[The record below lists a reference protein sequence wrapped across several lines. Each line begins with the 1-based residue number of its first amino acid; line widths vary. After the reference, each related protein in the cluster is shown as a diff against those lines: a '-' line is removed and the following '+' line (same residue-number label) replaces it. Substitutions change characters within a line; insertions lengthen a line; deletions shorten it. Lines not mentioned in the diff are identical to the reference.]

1 MLLLVICVC
10 VWQELIIWVVLWN
23 FFAWSLKDQQDMEG
37 LDGEGG
43 TLKFSCVKVFDFMN
57 IYLCFIEGVCVR
69 ERQPLPHSANHI
81 SGANFPS
88 VCVYSAALLSPQHQ
102 SGSESEDLLGQIL
115 RYNDRSFYEVKLHS
129 RWPVIALMGFSSFSS
144 EHSQVLSWLKPPKFK
159 FTSNI
164 EGISLPWRTA

>member
-1 MLLLVICVC
+1 
-10 VWQELIIWVVLWN
+10 
-23 FFAWSLKDQQDMEG
+23 MEG

-115 RYNDRSFYEVKLHS
+115 RYNDRSFYEVKLRA

-144 EHSQVLSWLKPPKFK
+144 ERSQPELTILSD
-159 FTSNI
+159 SNQLNS
-164 EGISLPWRTA
+164 SLLLTLSESVFRGGQRRCLMI